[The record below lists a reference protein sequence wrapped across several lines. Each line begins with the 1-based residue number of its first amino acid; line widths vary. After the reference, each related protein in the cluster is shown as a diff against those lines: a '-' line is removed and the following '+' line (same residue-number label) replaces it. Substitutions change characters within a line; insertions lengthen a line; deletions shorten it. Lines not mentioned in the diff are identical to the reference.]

1 MHVRTSRLSAGLL
14 GIFVSFGAVAE
25 EKSDL
30 RFMMSLGYT
39 AGGDKILRGYI
50 LDQNTGAI
58 IDEKNIKAGGRFQLN
73 VGAYW
78 KMPASPISAQLT
90 YGYHADSVGHGNPGK
105 LTFSR
110 YPIELLAHYHV
121 NDKFFIGGGV
131 RKATR
136 TRYTKSGTDGK
147 LSFQFE
153 SNMGGVIELGWQPV
167 PDFMLTLRG
176 VSERY
181 KESAVLNKSF
191 SGKHVGL
198 FGTYVFGT

>member
-1 MHVRTSRLSAGLL
+1 MLVRTSRLCAGML
-14 GIFVSFGAVAE
+14 GLFVSVGAMAE
-25 EKSDL
+25 AKSDF

-39 AGGDKILRGYI
+39 GGGDKILRGYI
-50 LDQNTGAI
+50 HDINTGAL
-58 IDEKNIKAGGRFQLN
+58 IDEKNIKAGERYQLN
-73 VGAYW
+73 MGAYW

-90 YGYHADSVGHGNPGK
+90 YGYHADSVGNGNPGK

-110 YPIELLAHYHV
+110 YPVELLAHFHV

-136 TRYTKSGTDGK
+136 ASYTKADIDGK
-147 LSFQFE
+147 ISFQFE

-181 KESAVLNKSF
+181 KEPVVFGKSF

-198 FGTYVFGT
+198 FGAYVFGS